1 MREFISASPDET
13 MRFAG
18 EFAKKLMPGSVVA
31 LEGELGAGKTVF
43 VKGIARQLK
52 IQDEITRPTFNIVK
66 EYEGTLKLYHFDVY
80 RIADPDELYEIGF
93 EDYLNSNGIL
103 IIEWA
108 SNVLE
113 VLPED
118 IIEVKITGSGY
129 LPRKITVTGEKF

>member
-1 MREFISASPDET
+1 

-52 IQDEITRPTFNIVK
+52 IQDEITSPTFNIVK